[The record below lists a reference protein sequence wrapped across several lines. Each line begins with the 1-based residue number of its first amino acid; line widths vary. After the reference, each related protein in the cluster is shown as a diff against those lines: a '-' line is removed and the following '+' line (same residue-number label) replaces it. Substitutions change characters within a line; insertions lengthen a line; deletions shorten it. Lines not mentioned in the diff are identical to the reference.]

1 VPDRWPERAGMG
13 TSIARGSKSSAFYTR
28 GDYVPGLKIDGMDVL
43 AVKHVRYLGSLGL
56 GLGCRVS
63 VCCACCNPITALRAN
78 MGASVRV
85 CLSRA
90 LREPEALIQRG

>member
-1 VPDRWPERAGMG
+1 MG

-43 AVKHVRYLGSLGL
+43 AVKHVRHPGS
-56 GLGCRVS
+56 CRIS
-63 VCCACCNPITALRAN
+63 VCCACCNPITAMRAN
-78 MGASVRV
+78 IGASVRV